1 MARRIAVTPSPGDGM
16 SILARLLGFAYRYR
30 GYTIAGYLCLLATI
44 VLGLVQPMIFREVID
59 VGIGQQDTD
68 HLLAMALALVAVNV
82 VSSLAGFGMSY
93 CNEYVSQRVAYDIR
107 NALYDH
113 LQRLSFAYHD
123 RARTGELMS
132 RVTSDVEHSRVFVG
146 NGVLQIINT
155 AVLYVAILS
164 IMLSLDWWLSLVSL
178 ATLPFIA
185 ATAVMYGRRVHPMF
199 RRVQRQWAHLTAVL
213 QENITG
219 VRVVKAFAR
228 ENFEVTKFED
238 ENQAF
243 LERQVA
249 TSRLQA
255 FVFPMMVFISSIG
268 TVAILWFGGLEA
280 IEGRLSVG
288 SLIAFNSYLMRLA
301 GPTRQFGWIVAWVS
315 RATASGERLFEILDA
330 PSPVR
335 ERPGAVARQT
345 VDGTV
350 RFEGVSFSYA
360 QAIAAVVARPEVA
373 RDPAAVPETTGRR
386 RDRDDR
392 TLLTR
397 ASVPATPIL
406 SDINLVAEPDQ
417 VIAIVGHTGAGKSTL
432 TSLIPRFYDATAG
445 AVTVDG
451 TPVGD
456 YRLIDLRR
464 RIGIV
469 MQETLLFSASV
480 SENIAF
486 GNADASMEAIERAAR
501 AAQAYEFIQDLP
513 FGFDTR
519 IGERGVTL
527 SGGQRQRLAIARALL
542 IDPRIL
548 ILDDATAS
556 VDMRT
561 EFQIQEALKVVMKG
575 RTTFIIAQRIST
587 ITHADQIVVLDH
599 GAIVQRGTHEGLLAS
614 PGYYRDTYDM
624 QLRDRDES
632 SEPVVHFSGAV
643 SLGAQDD
650 R

>member
-1 MARRIAVTPSPGDGM
+1 VIAPSPGEGM
-16 SILARLLGFAYRYR
+16 SILVRLLGFAYRYR
-30 GYTIAGYLCLLATI
+30 GYTIAGYLCLLLTI
-44 VLGLVQPMIFREVID
+44 ALGLLQPMIFREVID
-59 VGIGQQDTD
+59 VGIGQRDPD
-68 HLLAMALALVAVNV
+68 HLLAMALALVVVNV
-82 VSSLAGFGMSY
+82 ISSVAGFGHSY
-93 CNEYVSQRVAYDIR
+93 FNEYVSQRVAYDIR

-146 NGVLQIINT
+146 NGVLQIVNT
-155 AVLYVAILS
+155 TILYVAILS
-164 IMLSLDWWLSLVSL
+164 IMVSLNWWLSLVSL

-185 ATAVMYGRRVHPMF
+185 VTAIMYGRRVHPMF

-228 ENFEVTKFED
+228 EQFEVTKFEE

-268 TVAILWFGGLEA
+268 TVAILWFGGIEA

-335 ERPGAVARQT
+335 ESPGVIARPSIDGAVT
-345 VDGTV
+345 
-350 RFEGVSFSYA
+350 FESVSFSYA
-360 QAIAAVVARPEVA
+360 QAIAAVFARPDVSPN
-373 RDPAAVPETTGRR
+373 PAAALEPGMRR

-392 TLLTR
+392 TLLTKS
-397 ASVPATPIL
+397 SVPATPIL
-406 SDINLVAEPDQ
+406 SEISLVAEPDQ
-417 VIAIVGHTGAGKSTL
+417 VVAIVGHTGAGKSTL
-432 TSLIPRFYDATAG
+432 TSLIPRFYDATTG
-445 AVTVDG
+445 TVRVDG
-451 TPVGD
+451 TPVRD
-456 YRLIDLRR
+456 YRLVDLRR

-486 GNADASMEAIERAAR
+486 GNADASMESIERAAR
-501 AAQAYEFIQDLP
+501 AAQAYDFIQDLP

-561 EFQIQEALKVVMKG
+561 EYQIQEALKVVMQG

-587 ITHADQIVVLDH
+587 ITHADQIIVLDH
-599 GAIVQRGTHEGLLAS
+599 GVIVQRGTHDSLLAI

-624 QLRDRDES
+624 QLRDRNEGAEALVES
-632 SEPVVHFSGAV
+632 AGVSGR
-643 SLGAQDD
+643 GFGDD
-650 R
+650 RQ

>member
-1 MARRIAVTPSPGDGM
+1 M
-16 SILARLLGFAYRYR
+16 SILVRLLGFAYRYR
-30 GYTIAGYLCLLATI
+30 GYTIAGYLCLLLTI
-44 VLGLVQPMIFREVID
+44 ALGLLQPMIFREVID
-59 VGIGQQDTD
+59 VGIGQRDPD
-68 HLLAMALALVAVNV
+68 HLLAMALALVVVNV
-82 VSSLAGFGMSY
+82 ISSVAGFGHSY
-93 CNEYVSQRVAYDIR
+93 FNEYVSQRVAYDIR

-146 NGVLQIINT
+146 NGVLQIVNT
-155 AVLYVAILS
+155 TILYVAILS
-164 IMLSLDWWLSLVSL
+164 IMVSLNWWLSLVSL

-185 ATAVMYGRRVHPMF
+185 VTAIMYGRRVHPMF

-228 ENFEVTKFED
+228 EQFEVTKFEE

-268 TVAILWFGGLEA
+268 TVAILWFGGIEA

-335 ERPGAVARQT
+335 ESPGVIARPSIDGAVT
-345 VDGTV
+345 
-350 RFEGVSFSYA
+350 FESVSFSYA
-360 QAIAAVVARPEVA
+360 QAIAAVFARPDVSPN
-373 RDPAAVPETTGRR
+373 PAAALEPGMRR

-392 TLLTR
+392 TLLTKS
-397 ASVPATPIL
+397 SVPATPIL
-406 SDINLVAEPDQ
+406 SEISLVAEPDQ
-417 VIAIVGHTGAGKSTL
+417 VVAIVGHTGAGKSTL
-432 TSLIPRFYDATAG
+432 TSLIPRFYDATTG
-445 AVTVDG
+445 TVRVDG
-451 TPVGD
+451 TPVRD
-456 YRLIDLRR
+456 YRLVDLRR

-486 GNADASMEAIERAAR
+486 GNADASMESIERAAR
-501 AAQAYEFIQDLP
+501 AAQAYDFIQDLP

-561 EFQIQEALKVVMKG
+561 EYQIQEALKVVMQG

-587 ITHADQIVVLDH
+587 ITHADQIIVLDH
-599 GAIVQRGTHEGLLAS
+599 GVIVQRGTHDSLLAI

-624 QLRDRDES
+624 QLRDRNEGAEALVES
-632 SEPVVHFSGAV
+632 AGVSGR
-643 SLGAQDD
+643 GFGDD
-650 R
+650 RQ

>member
-1 MARRIAVTPSPGDGM
+1 M
-16 SILARLLGFAYRYR
+16 SILVRLLGFAYRYR
-30 GYTIAGYLCLLATI
+30 GYTIAGYLCLLVTI
-44 VLGLVQPMIFREVID
+44 ALGLVQPMIFREVID
-59 VGIGQQDTD
+59 VGIGQRNPD
-68 HLLAMALALVAVNV
+68 HLLAMAFALIVVNV

-155 AVLYVAILS
+155 TVLYVAILS
-164 IMLSLDWWLSLVSL
+164 IMVSLDWWLSLVSL

-185 ATAVMYGRRVHPMF
+185 VTAITYGRRVHPMF

-228 ENFEVTKFED
+228 EPFEVTKFED

-268 TVAILWFGGLEA
+268 TVAILWFGGIEA

-335 ERPGAVARQT
+335 ERTEAVARQHI
-345 VDGTV
+345 DGRVT
-350 RFEGVSFSYA
+350 FDSVSFSYA
-360 QAIAAVVARPEVA
+360 QALASVVNRQELSPEPIGQLQPGV
-373 RDPAAVPETTGRR
+373 RR

-392 TLLTR
+392 TLLTH
-397 ASVPATPIL
+397 SGVPATPIL

-432 TSLIPRFYDATAG
+432 TSLIPRFYDTTAG
-445 AVTVDG
+445 TVFVDD
-451 TPVGD
+451 TPVRD
-456 YRLIDLRR
+456 YRLVDLRR

-486 GNADASMEAIERAAR
+486 GNADVSFESIERAAR
-501 AAQAYEFIQDLP
+501 AAQAYDFIQDLP
-513 FGFDTR
+513 YGFDTR

-561 EFQIQEALKVVMKG
+561 EYQIQEALKVVMKG

-587 ITHADQIVVLDH
+587 ITHADHIVVLDH
-599 GAIVQRGTHEGLLAS
+599 GTIVQRGNHESLVS
-614 PGYYRDTYDM
+614 VPGYYRDTYDM
-624 QLRDRDES
+624 QLRDRNEGA
-632 SEPVVHFSGAV
+632 EALVRSGGV
-643 SLGAQDD
+643 SGRDVGGTRQ
-650 R
+650 

>member
-1 MARRIAVTPSPGDGM
+1 MA
-16 SILARLLGFAYRYR
+16 ILVRLLGFAYRYR
-30 GYTIAGYLCLLATI
+30 KHSIAGYACLLVTI
-44 VLGLVQPMIFREVID
+44 ALGLVQPLIFREVID
-59 VGIGQQDTD
+59 VGIGQRDQAY
-68 HLLAMALALVAVNV
+68 LFEMALALVAVNV
-82 VSSLAGFGMSY
+82 VSSFASFGMSY
-93 CNEYVSQRVAYDIR
+93 FNEFVSQRFAYDVR

-132 RVTSDVEHSRVFVG
+132 RVTSDVEHSRIFIG
-146 NGVLQIINT
+146 NGVLQIFNT
-155 AVLYVAILS
+155 TILYIAILW
-164 IMLSLDWWLSLVSL
+164 IMISLNWWLSLVAL
-178 ATLPFIA
+178 LTLPFIA
-185 ATAVMYGRRVHPMF
+185 ATAITYGRRVHPMF

-228 ENFEVTKFED
+228 EPFEIGKFEE
-238 ENQAF
+238 ENQAY
-243 LERQVA
+243 LQRQVA

-255 FVFPMMVFISSIG
+255 FVFPMMVFISSLG
-268 TVAILWFGGLEA
+268 TVAILWFGGIEA

-335 ERPGAVARQT
+335 EKPAAAPRT
-345 VDGTV
+345 SVDGAV

-360 QAIAAVVARPEVA
+360 QAIATIMPRSEAPNAP
-373 RDPAAVPETTGRR
+373 PPVPGGGR

-392 TLLTR
+392 TLLR
-397 ASVPATPIL
+397 RGGIPLAPVVADIDLEAT
-406 SDINLVAEPDQ
+406 PDQ

-432 TSLIPRFYDATAG
+432 TSLIPRFYDASSG
-445 AVTVDG
+445 SVTIDGVD
-451 TPVGD
+451 VRD
-456 YRLIDLRR
+456 YRLMDLRR
-464 RIGIV
+464 QVGIV

-480 SENIAF
+480 AENIAF
-486 GNADASMEAIERAAR
+486 GNADASMAAIERAAK
-501 AAQAYEFIQDLP
+501 AAQAEEFIRELP
-513 FGFDTR
+513 NQFETR

-561 EFQIQEALKVVMKG
+561 EFYIQEALREVMRG

-587 ITHADQIVVLDH
+587 ITHADLIVVLDH
-599 GAIVQRGTHEGLLAS
+599 GRIVQRGTHDSLLAE
-614 PGYYRDTYDM
+614 PGYYRDTHDM
-624 QLRDRDES
+624 QLRDREETALHS
-632 SEPVVHFSGAV
+632 PAGAGQEQGV
-643 SLGAQDD
+643 ASVPGNPT